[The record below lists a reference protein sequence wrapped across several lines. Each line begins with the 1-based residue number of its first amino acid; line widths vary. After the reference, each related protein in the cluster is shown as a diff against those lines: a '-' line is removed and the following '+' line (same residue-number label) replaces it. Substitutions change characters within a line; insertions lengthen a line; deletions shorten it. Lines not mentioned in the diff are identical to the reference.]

1 MWILAGDIGG
11 TKTSIRLAECQN
23 HGEQSITAY
32 EALYTSASYS
42 SFDQLLQEFWQSAAA
57 SLGEMPAPLSACFGM
72 AGPVVDHSCRLT
84 NLDWFVS
91 AEDISNNTG
100 IPQVILINDFTAVG
114 YGLLGLERDDLFTL
128 QEGKPKVRSPIA
140 VIGAGTG
147 LGECFLT
154 WSHKNYEVHPTEG
167 GHSDFAPRSP
177 QEIQLLQYL
186 QPKIGGNV
194 SVERIVSGM
203 GIVAIYQFLRDS
215 LAVPIAEQTPAT
227 IHLAQTVAS
236 WEAGQTGVD
245 AAALIAAA
253 SAQGQDG
260 LAAKTMEMFVA
271 AYGAE
276 AGNLA
281 LTILP
286 YGGLYIAG
294 GVAAK
299 NLDLM
304 RRGSFLEAF
313 LQKGRMRSLLA
324 EIPIHIVL
332 NPQVGLIGATL
343 HAAKSVDFDLS
354 P

>member
-11 TKTSIRLAECQN
+11 TKTFIRLAETQS

-32 EALYTSASYS
+32 EALYTSTSYD
-42 SFDQLLQEFWQSAAA
+42 SFDLILQEFWQSAAA
-57 SLGEMPAPLSACFGM
+57 SLGEMPAPLFACFGL
-72 AGPVVDHSCRLT
+72 AGPIVDNTCTLS
-84 NLDWFVS
+84 NLDWVVS
-91 AEDISNNTG
+91 AEEISNRTG
-100 IPQVILINDFTAVG
+100 IPQVTLINDFTAVG
-114 YGLLGLERDDLFTL
+114 YGLLGLGRDDLFTL
-128 QEGKPKVRSPIA
+128 QDGQPKVRSPIA

-154 WSHKNYEVHPTEG
+154 WSHQNYQVHSTEG
-167 GHSDFAPRSP
+167 GHADFAPRSP
-177 QEIQLLQYL
+177 QEVQLMQYL
-186 QPKIGGNV
+186 QSKSGGRV
-194 SVERIVSGM
+194 SIERVVSGT
-203 GIVAIYQFLRDS
+203 GIVAIYQFLRDTS
-215 LAVPIAEQTPAT
+215 ASPVGEQTPAT
-227 IHLAQTVAS
+227 IGLAQAIAN

-253 SAQGQDG
+253 AAQGDDA
-260 LAAKTMEMFVA
+260 LAMQTMDLFVE

-281 LTILP
+281 LKILP

-304 RRGSFLEAF
+304 RRGGFLEAF
-313 LQKGRMRSLLA
+313 HQKGRMRSLLT

-343 HAAKSVDFDLS
+343 HAAKSANL
-354 P
+354 